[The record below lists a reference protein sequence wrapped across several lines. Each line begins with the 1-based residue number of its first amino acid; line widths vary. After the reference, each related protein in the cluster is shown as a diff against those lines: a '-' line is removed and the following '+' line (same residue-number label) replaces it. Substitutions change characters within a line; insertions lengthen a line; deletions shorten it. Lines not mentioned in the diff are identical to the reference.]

1 MPEPAVAAEAANTAG
16 LGRPNRHETL
26 APAPTSR
33 RGQFLPSQS
42 FHLKGLC
49 ESTMTAKR
57 NRRKQTQSLQE
68 RLAAFAQTARERARS
83 LPPGKERDMLLQRA
97 KQNEVTSNLTDW
109 LSEPVYPRR
118 GG

>member
-33 RGQFLPSQS
+33 RGQFLPSQ
-42 FHLKGLC
+42 FLPTEALC

-68 RLAAFAQTARERARS
+68 RLATFAETARERARS
-83 LPPGKERDMLLQRA
+83 LPPGKERDMLLRRA
-97 KQNEVTSNLTDW
+97 KQNDATSHLTEW
-109 LSEPVYPRR
+109 LSTPVYPRR
-118 GG
+118 G

>member
-1 MPEPAVAAEAANTAG
+1 MPEPAVAAEAAQHCRAG
-16 LGRPNRHETL
+16 PPQ
-26 APAPTSR
+26 PARNSGPGADLPPGPILPS
-33 RGQFLPSQS
+33 QFLPSE
-42 FHLKGLC
+42 GLC

-118 GG
+118 G